1 MKNVIKKLKQYNSKI
16 NLSERF
22 ESSRFDITDEIFN
35 FSEKERLSK
44 GENSLKK
51 KHSSKRNSI

>member
-44 GENSLKK
+44 GENSFLKK
-51 KHSSKRNSI
+51 TFF